1 MAAVEEHEDRLRVR
15 IERALAALPGA
26 VVYSRAAE
34 RTPTLLVRFEGHDS
48 QKVRTALGERDINAP
63 AACFYAIEASRVLG
77 LGDEGALRI
86 GLAPYNDDEDV
97 DRLLEALGDVV
108 GA

>member
-1 MAAVEEHEDRLRVR
+1 MQALEDHEDRLRER
-15 IERALAALPGA
+15 IEKGIASLPGA
-26 VVYSRAAE
+26 VLYSRAQR

-48 QKVRTALGERDINAP
+48 SAVRAALAERNINAP

-77 LGDEGALRI
+77 LGDTGALRI

-97 DRLLEALGDVV
+97 DRLLGALGEVV
-108 GA
+108 GR